1 MNNFKIRLIVSLLAF
16 PLIYVLLY
24 QKTLSN
30 LLILIVFLFC
40 IFEWVKIFKKK
51 NAIFFFGLIVLF
63 VFLLS
68 LLRIYNFEEFNLIF
82 LWLIILTWLSDIGGY
97 IFGKL
102 FGGPKLTQ
110 ISPNKTWAGAIGS
123 IILSQLAFLI
133 FFLNSD
139 YKFNITIIFVQ
150 LFLSIIGQFGDILM
164 SYVKRKNNKKNTS
177 NFIPGHGGFLDRV
190 DGLIW
195 IIILEIFLFNKKK
208 NLHFRVNRKYWKINF
223 TDHLKK

>member
-1 MNNFKIRLIVSLLAF
+1 MNNFKKRLSVSLLAF

-51 NAIFFFGLIVLF
+51 NVIFFLGLIVLF

-123 IILSQLAFLI
+123 IILSQFAFLI

-139 YKFNITIIFVQ
+139 YKFNITIIFMQ

-164 SYVKRKNNKKNTS
+164 SYVKRKNNKKDTS

-195 IIILEIFLFNKKK
+195 IIIFG
-208 NLHFRVNRKYWKINF
+208 NF
-223 TDHLKK
+223 YI

>member
-1 MNNFKIRLIVSLLAF
+1 MNNFKKRLIVSFLAF
-16 PLIYVLLY
+16 PLIYILLY
-24 QKTLSN
+24 QKVLSN

-40 IFEWVKIFKKK
+40 IFEWVKIFKEK
-51 NAIFFFGLIVLF
+51 NAIFFLGLIVLF

-68 LLRIYNFEEFNLIF
+68 LLRIYNFKEFNLTF
-82 LWLIILTWLSDIGGY
+82 LWLIVLTWLSDIGGY

-123 IILSQLAFLI
+123 IILSQFAFLI
-133 FFLNSD
+133 FFLNSN
-139 YKFNITIIFVQ
+139 YKFNIIIIFMQ

-164 SYVKRKNNKKNTS
+164 SYIKRKNNKKDAS

-195 IIILEIFLFNKKK
+195 IIIFG
-208 NLHFRVNRKYWKINF
+208 NF
-223 TDHLKK
+223 FIE

>member
-1 MNNFKIRLIVSLLAF
+1 MNNFKKRLSVSLLAF

-51 NAIFFFGLIVLF
+51 NAIFFLGLIVLF

-102 FGGPKLTQ
+102 FGGLKLTQ

-123 IILSQLAFLI
+123 IILSQFAFLI

-139 YKFNITIIFVQ
+139 YKFNITIIFMQ

-164 SYVKRKNNKKNTS
+164 SYVKRKNNKKDTS

-195 IIILEIFLFNKKK
+195 IIILG
-208 NLHFRVNRKYWKINF
+208 NF
-223 TDHLKK
+223 FI

>member
-1 MNNFKIRLIVSLLAF
+1 MNNFKKRLSVSLLAF

-51 NAIFFFGLIVLF
+51 NAIFFLGLIVLF

-82 LWLIILTWLSDIGGY
+82 LWLIILTWLGDIGGY

-123 IILSQLAFLI
+123 IILSQFAFLI
-133 FFLNSD
+133 FFLNSN
-139 YKFNITIIFVQ
+139 YKFNIIIIFMQ

-164 SYVKRKNNKKNTS
+164 SYVKRKNNKKDTS

-195 IIILEIFLFNKKK
+195 IIIFG
-208 NLHFRVNRKYWKINF
+208 NF
-223 TDHLKK
+223 FI

>member
-1 MNNFKIRLIVSLLAF
+1 MNNFKKRLSVSLLTF

-24 QKTLSN
+24 QKNLSN

-40 IFEWVKIFKKK
+40 IFEWVKIFKRK
-51 NAIFFFGLIVLF
+51 NVIFFLGIIVLF

-68 LLRIYNFEEFNLIF
+68 LLRIYNFEEFNLLF

-102 FGGPKLTQ
+102 FGGPKLIQ

-123 IILSQLAFLI
+123 IILSQFAFLI

-139 YKFNITIIFVQ
+139 YKFNITIIFMQ
-150 LFLSIIGQFGDILM
+150 LFLSITGQFGDILM
-164 SYVKRKNNKKNTS
+164 SYVKRKNNKKDTS

-195 IIILEIFLFNKKK
+195 IIIFG
-208 NLHFRVNRKYWKINF
+208 NF
-223 TDHLKK
+223 YI

>member
-1 MNNFKIRLIVSLLAF
+1 MSNFKKRLSVSFLAF

-63 VFLLS
+63 AFLLS

-123 IILSQLAFLI
+123 IILSQFAFLI
-133 FFLNSD
+133 FFLNSN
-139 YKFNITIIFVQ
+139 YKFNITIIFMQ

-164 SYVKRKNNKKNTS
+164 SYVKRKNNKKDTS

-195 IIILEIFLFNKKK
+195 IIIFG
-208 NLHFRVNRKYWKINF
+208 NF
-223 TDHLKK
+223 FIE

>member
-1 MNNFKIRLIVSLLAF
+1 MNNFKKRLIVSLLAF
-16 PLIYVLLY
+16 PLIYVFLY

-30 LLILIVFLFC
+30 LLIFIIFIFC
-40 IFEWVKIFKKK
+40 IFEWVKIFKRK
-51 NAIFFFGLIVLF
+51 NAIFFLGLIVLF

-68 LLRIYNFEEFNLIF
+68 LLRIYNFEEFNLTF
-82 LWLIILTWLSDIGGY
+82 LWLIVLTWLSDIGGY

-123 IILSQLAFLI
+123 IILSQFAFLI
-133 FFLNSD
+133 FFLNSN
-139 YKFNITIIFVQ
+139 YKFNIIIIFMQ

-164 SYVKRKNNKKNTS
+164 SYVKRKNNKKDTS

-195 IIILEIFLFNKKK
+195 IIIFG
-208 NLHFRVNRKYWKINF
+208 NF
-223 TDHLKK
+223 FI